1 MDKGE
6 NSYIKILAAVDLL
19 KCSIPIIK
27 KAKQIASQCNAT
39 LEVVHVVSIV
49 MPSFSY
55 STPSDIQDTIYSEA
69 KEHFMHFCDKYG
81 IPEPR
86 RHLFVGSPKQH
97 ILHLVESLNFDL
109 LIVGSHGDH
118 HVFPV
123 RFGSVSNSMVGK
135 AKCDV
140 LTVSVDPVTITED
153 IGTNVSEAYA

>member
-1 MDKGE
+1 MDKDIF
-6 NSYIKILAAVDLL
+6 SYGKILAAVDLS

-27 KAKQIASQCNAT
+27 KAKQIASQHNAT
-39 LEVVHVVSIV
+39 LEVVHVVSMV

-55 STPSDIQDTIYSEA
+55 SAPSDIQDTIYSEA
-69 KEHFMHFCDKYG
+69 KEHFIHFCNKYN
-81 IPEPR
+81 IEEPY

-97 ILHLVESLNFDL
+97 ILHLIESLNFDL

-118 HVFPV
+118 HIFPV
-123 RFGSVSNSMVGK
+123 RFGSISNTMVGK

-153 IGTNVSEAYA
+153 IGNNLKEIYA